1 MSLRGSDDVLAKD
14 SRSLQE
20 QRRAEHLFPRAN
32 LQGPCPLRQVLTFP
46 RSRINIASIGATR
59 PRPGLVWY
67 NASKAAVANA
77 TKGLAA
83 EYGDKN
89 IRVNSV
95 CPLLSGT
102 GL

>member
-1 MSLRGSDDVLAKD
+1 M
-14 SRSLQE
+14 
-20 QRRAEHLFPRAN
+20 
-32 LQGPCPLRQVLTFP
+32 
-46 RSRINIASIGATR
+46 INIASIGATR

-83 EYGDKN
+83 EYGPKN
-89 IRVNSV
+89 IRINSV
-95 CPLLSGT
+95 FPLLSGT

>member
-1 MSLRGSDDVLAKD
+1 MRSINANEAQSSRHFIPTLINQGEGGSM
-14 SRSLQE
+14 
-20 QRRAEHLFPRAN
+20 
-32 LQGPCPLRQVLTFP
+32 
-46 RSRINIASIGATR
+46 INIASIGATR

-95 CPLLSGT
+95 CPLLCNT

>member
-1 MSLRGSDDVLAKD
+1 M
-14 SRSLQE
+14 
-20 QRRAEHLFPRAN
+20 
-32 LQGPCPLRQVLTFP
+32 
-46 RSRINIASIGATR
+46 INIASIGATR

-67 NASKAAVANA
+67 NASKAAVTNA

-95 CPLLSGT
+95 CPLLCNT